1 MPLSFQDLPVGRDA
15 RIEEIGDAS
24 DRLHELGLT
33 PGTIIRLV
41 RVAPFGDPVE
51 IEVRGSRLC
60 LRRSEASGIRVSLV
74 E

>member
-15 RIEEIGDAS
+15 RINELGNAS

-33 PGTIIRLV
+33 PGTTIRLV

-51 IEVRGSRLC
+51 IEVRGARLC

>member
-1 MPLSFQDLPVGRDA
+1 MPLSFQDIPVGRDA
-15 RIEEIGDAS
+15 RINELGDAS

-33 PGTIIRLV
+33 PGTVIRLV

-51 IEVRGSRLC
+51 IEVRGARLC
-60 LRRSEASGIRVSLV
+60 LRRSEARGIRVSLV

>member
-1 MPLSFQDLPVGRDA
+1 MPLSFQDIPVGRDA
-15 RIEEIGDAS
+15 RINELGDAS

-51 IEVRGSRLC
+51 IEVRGARLC
-60 LRRSEASGIRVSLV
+60 LRRSEARGIRVSLV